1 MKLPTA
7 AQGAPRWDGLRRELL
22 VDGQVV
28 KRFRVPA
35 PNQIAILAA
44 FEEEGWPPRVFDPLP
59 PQEEQD
65 PKRRLHESIKALN
78 GHHRVRL
85 IRFAGDGTGEGV
97 LWEWTADR
105 G

>member
-7 AQGAPRWDGLRRELL
+7 AQDAPRWDGLRRELL

-35 PNQIAILAA
+35 PNQIAVLAA
-44 FEEEGWPPRVFDPLP
+44 FQEEGGPPQVFDPLP
-59 PQEEQD
+59 PEGDQN
-65 PKRRLHESIKALN
+65 PKRRLQETIKALN
-78 GHHRVRL
+78 GHRL
-85 IRFAGDGTGEGV
+85 APIIRFRGDGTGQGV
-97 LWEWTADR
+97 LWEWTTDP